1 MSLFKE
7 SISFVVVCFKSSEAL
22 KSLLLS
28 VPKEIEVILVDNSQD
43 EETREI
49 AKAYDCLLLQN
60 KKNIGFGAACN
71 LGASKATGDYL
82 LFVNP
87 DSEILPNALEELIKA
102 AQNYPNASAFN
113 PRIIH
118 MLLYY
123 YIATEKN
130 PSPRSYFYGFG
141 LIATLYLLVDLGIFL
156 IF

>member
-71 LGASKATGDYL
+71 LGALKATGDYL
-82 LFVNP
+82 LFANP
-87 DSEILPNALEELIKA
+87 DSEILPNSLE
-102 AQNYPNASAFN
+102 
-113 PRIIH
+113 
-118 MLLYY
+118 
-123 YIATEKN
+123 
-130 PSPRSYFYGFG
+130 
-141 LIATLYLLVDLGIFL
+141 
-156 IF
+156 

>member
-28 VPKEIEVILVDNSQD
+28 VPKEIKAILVDNSQD

-71 LGASKATGDYL
+71 LGASKATADYL

-87 DSEILPNALEELIKA
+87 LEILPNSLEELIKA
-102 AQNYPNASAFN
+102 ARKTILMQAPL
-113 PRIIH
+113 ILE
-118 MLLYY
+118 LL
-123 YIATEKN
+123 IKPANKALKE
-130 PSPRSYFYGFG
+130 RSV
-141 LIATLYLLVDLGIFL
+141 LLCKI
-156 IF
+156 